1 MDKVTQINIEGH
13 NYELLAGGAVEGTCA
28 SQGADWTKLLV
39 LPEGAALVDGMFL
52 AIAFTYGNTAG
63 FDAPKTVYSDDGVN
77 FYRDAQ
83 LTDAITLPDP
93 RNYIVTLVSGEEYSL
108 IEYPVLYFQSEVFPV
123 CDAKGHLRGGSL
135 WKDGDTAVLLFVDD
149 KFFVMSVSGGGGA
162 DINVYPTMAD
172 LEQDLPNL
180 DDGQFVATEEGEAS
194 EPEWRDI
201 TDQVTVTQVSAGGSY
216 TYYQKKFYMC
226 RNLVKC
232 TLGIVFN
239 FNGNAGSNPLKLSIS
254 SPLFTTEELLSKI
267 YAPSYYGAYIWTIG
281 MNVYS
286 GETNVITFRPNF
298 NFTSGQDACFT
309 GMFPV
314 RVN

>member
-13 NYELLAGGAVEGTCA
+13 NYELLAGGTVEGTCA

-93 RNYIVTLVSGEEYSL
+93 RNYTVTLVSGEEYSL
-108 IEYPVLYFQSEVFPV
+108 IEYPALYFQSEVFPV

-162 DINVYPTMAD
+162 DINVYPTMTD

-180 DDGQFVATEEGEAS
+180 EDGQFVATEEGETWAL
-194 EPEWRDI
+194 
-201 TDQVTVTQVSAGGSY
+201 TDTVANGNMNAVTSNAVAQVTSGMTRVKTADYVWSGTMSSVYEQNQIPLSSFASDIDPNKVIGFTVLYWTGFQAIANGDWYDSTGLACALTCLKTGTGYAKVRCSY
-216 TYYQKKFYMC
+216 F
-226 RNLVKC
+226 V
-232 TLGIVFN
+232 
-239 FNGNAGSNPLKLSIS
+239 
-254 SPLFTTEELLSKI
+254 
-267 YAPSYYGAYIWTIG
+267 
-281 MNVYS
+281 
-286 GETNVITFRPNF
+286 
-298 NFTSGQDACFT
+298 
-309 GMFPV
+309 
-314 RVN
+314 